1 MYGDAEIG
9 CRNRMQHADRM
20 GGSAEKAGRPRPLSV
35 GIAVGSYRRTCEPAV
50 SVVAIAQLRPMVRRG
65 MRLLGLDVGSKT
77 IGLAVSDVTWSVATP
92 VRTLQRGRL
101 ARDLEILRAL
111 VAELEAGGVVV
122 GLPVEMDGRE
132 GPRCQSVRQFARDL
146 ERILR
151 LPTAFWDERLST
163 AAVERF
169 LIGEA
174 DLSRRRRRGV
184 VDRAAAAWILQG
196 ALDALRHCRGA
207 LDRGEDSP

>member
-1 MYGDAEIG
+1 MH
-9 CRNRMQHADRM
+9 HADEM
-20 GGSAEKAGRPRPLSV
+20 GGSAAKAGRPRTLLGG
-35 GIAVGSYRRTCEPAV
+35 GIAVGHGCRRTRGTAV
-50 SVVAIAQLRPMVRRG
+50 SVVAIAQLRPLVRPG
-65 MRLLGLDVGSKT
+65 ARLLGLDVGSRT
-77 IGLAVSDVTWSVATP
+77 IGLALSDVGWSVATP

-101 ARDLEILRAL
+101 ARDVEILSAL
-111 VAELEAGGVVV
+111 VGELEVGGLVI

-146 ERILR
+146 EPVLR

-174 DLSRRRRRGV
+174 DMSRRRRRRV

-196 ALDALRHCRGA
+196 ALDALQHSGGA
-207 LDRGEDSP
+207 AGRAEGAP

>member
-1 MYGDAEIG
+1 M
-9 CRNRMQHADRM
+9 
-20 GGSAEKAGRPRPLSV
+20 
-35 GIAVGSYRRTCEPAV
+35 CEPDV
-50 SVVAIAQLRPMVRRG
+50 SVVAVAQLRPMVRRG
-65 MRLLGLDVGSKT
+65 TRLLGLDVGSRT

-101 ARDLEILRAL
+101 ARDLEAIRAL
-111 VAELEAGGVVV
+111 AADLEVGGLVV
-122 GLPVEMDGRE
+122 GLPIEMDGRE

-146 ERILR
+146 GAVLR

-163 AAVERF
+163 AAVERI

-174 DLSRRRRRGV
+174 DLSRRRRRRV

-196 ALDALRHCRGA
+196 ALDALRHSGGA
-207 LDRGEDSP
+207 AGRAEGAP

>member
-1 MYGDAEIG
+1 VNI
-9 CRNRMQHADRM
+9 
-20 GGSAEKAGRPRPLSV
+20 V
-35 GIAVGSYRRTCEPAV
+35 AVT
-50 SVVAIAQLRPMVRRG
+50 QLRPLVRPG
-65 MRLLGLDVGSKT
+65 SRLLGLDVGGRT
-77 IGLAVSDVTWSVATP
+77 IGLALSDVTWSVATP

-101 ARDLEILRAL
+101 TRDVEVLRAL
-111 VAELEAGGVVV
+111 IRELEVGGLVI

-132 GPRCQSVRQFARDL
+132 GRRCQSVRQFARDL
-146 ERILR
+146 GPVLS
-151 LPTAFWDERLST
+151 LPIAFWDERLST